1 MVLVRPYRVEELP
14 LVLRRGL
21 ASAWDQLVDRELGWA
36 QPDAMGRQFHEMYR
50 AVLSAPGGNLLVAE
64 LPSPPEP
71 GPVGHALLF
80 PQPNPFTGV
89 REVVVMDIW
98 VHPFLRGR
106 SIGSRLLQEAEMYA
120 RILGARG
127 LAAQISLHNQASLAL
142 FRRAG
147 FRQERVVVGRGW

>member
-21 ASAWDQLVDRELGWA
+21 ASAWDQLVDRERGWA
-36 QPDAMGRQFHEMYR
+36 QPDGMARQFHEMYR
-50 AVLSAPGGNLLVAE
+50 AVLSAPGGTLLVAD

-71 GPVGHALLF
+71 GPVGHELLF

-98 VHPFLRGR
+98 VHPLLRGR
-106 SIGSRLLQEAEMYA
+106 KIGSRLLHEAEVHA
-120 RILGARG
+120 HNIGGRG
-127 LAAQISLHNQASLAL
+127 LVAQIALHNQASLAL
-142 FRRAG
+142 FGRAG